1 MARMKA
7 RAGKGR
13 RVARD
18 TWKTKSWYNIY
29 TPQSFGGDL
38 IGHTPANDPSL
49 VIGRVA
55 ETSLK
60 DLTNDHSKHMIRMY
74 FKIDGV
80 SGTNA
85 TTQFVGH
92 DTTREYLKSLIRRRR
107 SKITTIT
114 DVRTKDGYKLR
125 VKAMVLTAVRARDHH
140 KTDIRKKM
148 EEIVRDMAKN
158 ATFPEFVQAML
169 LGGLGSKIYGEC
181 KKIFP
186 MKRVEVYKSEVLE
199 FGKPVEA
206 PEPEETEE
214 ATAEVE
220 ENAEETE
227 EVKEE

>member
-18 TWKTKSWYNIY
+18 TWKTKTWYNIH

-74 FKIDGV
+74 FKVDGV

-148 EEIVRDMAKN
+148 EEIIRDMAKN
-158 ATFPEFVQAML
+158 STFPEFVHAML
-169 LGGLGSKIYGEC
+169 MGGLGSKIYGQC

-186 MKRVEVYKSEVLE
+186 MKRVEIYKSEVLE
-199 FGKPVEA
+199 FGKPITPEAEEPAEAGESAVE
-206 PEPEETEE
+206 
-214 ATAEVE
+214 EVE
-220 ENAEETE
+220 QE
-227 EVKEE
+227 